1 MTRPID
7 AVIDFLKAEQ
17 ARGNTHVLLDE
28 EARKGLRELYIRS
41 RNPSGHDAPA
51 TTGSA
56 IVEAPAAPTLQM
68 SGGSKQEQ
76 LESLRQQTAS
86 WPPARSLGTLR
97 GTMVFSTG
105 DPDARLMLI
114 GDAPGHEEER
124 KLEPFAG
131 PTGQK
136 LDGILKAMGL
146 SRNTVYITNVLK
158 FRPAAKIQATNN
170 RKPSKAEVE
179 SCVPILREE
188 IRIIQP
194 SCIITL
200 GDTATEALLGWREP
214 VQSIRERWGSHE
226 GIAVRVSYH
235 PSCLLQRDDD
245 FLIRRRVWEDML
257 AAMEKLGLP
266 ISEKQ
271 RAFFQTKP

>member
-28 EARKGLRELYIRS
+28 EARNGLRELYIRS
-41 RNPSGHDAPA
+41 RKPASHDAPA

-56 IVEAPAAPTLQM
+56 AVEAPAAPTLQM

-86 WPPARSLGTLR
+86 WAPARSLGTLR
-97 GTMVFSTG
+97 GTMVFSAG
-105 DPDARLMLI
+105 DPDARLMFI
-114 GDAPGHEEER
+114 GEAPGHEEER
-124 KLEPFAG
+124 KQQPFIG
-131 PTGQK
+131 PAGQK

-146 SRNTVYITNVLK
+146 SRDSVYITNVVK
-158 FRPAAKIQATNN
+158 FRPLAKNQTTNN
-170 RKPSKAEVE
+170 RKPSAAEVD
-179 SCVPILREE
+179 SCMPILREE

-194 SCIITL
+194 KCIITL
-200 GDTATEALLGWREP
+200 GDTATEALLGWSEP
-214 VQSIRERWGSHE
+214 VQTIRERWGSHE
-226 GIAVRVSYH
+226 GIPVRVSYH
-235 PSCLLQRDDD
+235 PSYLLQRDDD
-245 FLIRRRVWEDML
+245 QSIRRRVWEDML
-257 AAMEKLGLP
+257 AAMDKLELP

-271 RAFFQTKP
+271 RGYFLPKP